1 MSNFTNPNYET
12 NEKEMSERR
21 EAKEK
26 NAATREWKEREFGRK
41 RWGGRTRERL
51 DGRLVG
57 IGVFHT
63 KETPALI

>member
-26 NAATREWKEREFGRK
+26 NAATREWTERELGRK
-41 RWGGRTRERL
+41 RWCGRTRERL